1 MRSHQPRPVAMPA
14 SDQAYLSLHD
24 VADLMEEALD
34 QLLAEKVPRPELHSP
49 EQPDKSSNSPTSPGT
64 THLFSTHSP
73 GGRDRPC
80 GRRWWSH
87 RGATHIQARA
97 GNPFPYLSARRHCV

>member
-34 QLLAEKVPRPELHSP
+34 QLLAEKVPRPELPCP

-64 THLFSTHSP
+64 THLLSTHSP
-73 GGRDRPC
+73 RGRDRPC
-80 GRRWWSH
+80 GCRRWHH
-87 RGATHIQARA
+87 RRATHIPAHP
-97 GNPFPYLSARRHCV
+97 GNPLPVAS